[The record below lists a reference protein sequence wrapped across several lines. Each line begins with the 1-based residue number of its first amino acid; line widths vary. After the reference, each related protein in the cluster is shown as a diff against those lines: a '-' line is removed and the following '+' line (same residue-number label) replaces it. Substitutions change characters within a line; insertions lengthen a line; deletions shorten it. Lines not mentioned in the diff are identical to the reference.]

1 MAMNEG
7 GKSKK
12 VVPVVA
18 LDITHPGKTSKKDG
32 KGLDDKQE
40 KGSNF
45 LSSCQDFPCARC

>member
-7 GKSKK
+7 GKSRK

-18 LDITHPGKTSKKDG
+18 LDITHPGKTGKKDG
-32 KGLDDKQE
+32 KGLECKQE

-45 LSSCQDFPCARC
+45 LPSCQDFPCARC